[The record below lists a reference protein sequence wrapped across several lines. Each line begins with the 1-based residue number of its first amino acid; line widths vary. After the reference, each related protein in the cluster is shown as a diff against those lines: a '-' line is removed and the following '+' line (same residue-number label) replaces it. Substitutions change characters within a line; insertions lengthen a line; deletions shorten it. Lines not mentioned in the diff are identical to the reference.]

1 MIPITILDLL
11 YFIIGAFSLVIVG
24 LIIFTIDYKIKE
36 CLKLKK
42 NQQEYN
48 YIYVNIDS
56 YMT

>member
-36 CLKLKK
+36 CLKLK
-42 NQQEYN
+42 NQQEQN
-48 YIYVNIDS
+48 YIYVNVDS